1 LVGNYLL
8 NKVLKHA
15 TNHIQQRCNTLKKN
29 PAMNKILLFL
39 TVLSF
44 TNCNSQMEF
53 NLDKTLKIERRD
65 MIVMEIDTYLNE
77 KSEYGEKIEKL
88 NSSQRT
94 FLFVENLEREI
105 NNGGFNQFYFNSSG
119 DFSQETVKALLE
131 IGAEKTA
138 EIVKK
143 ANSEFKNG
151 TVSKD
156 RTQRQNELELIEEKA
171 EEIWNKCDSEFY
183 EYQDDLTEL
192 LIAFVIKNKTEF
204 EK

>member
-1 LVGNYLL
+1 
-8 NKVLKHA
+8 
-15 TNHIQQRCNTLKKN
+15 
-29 PAMNKILLFL
+29 MNKILLFL
-39 TVLSF
+39 TVIFF

-65 MIVMEIDTYLNE
+65 MIVMEIDTYLNK

-105 NNGGFNQFYFNSSG
+105 NSGGFNQFYFNSSG
-119 DFSQETVKALLE
+119 DFSQETLNALLE

-138 EIVKK
+138 KIVEN
-143 ANSEFKNG
+143 ANSEFDNG
-151 TVSKD
+151 NVPKD
-156 RTQRQNELELIEEKA
+156 RTERQNKLELIEEKA
-171 EEIWNKCDSEFY
+171 EENWEKCDTEFY
-183 EYQDDLTEL
+183 EYQDDLTDL
-192 LIAFVIKNKTEF
+192 LISFVLKNKADF